1 MSCGWI
7 QLVLLTIYYSSNSV
21 LALIRSIV
29 SSSHFRTWCIRHF
42 RCNRHTIFVLVL
54 NCDITI
60 FLSWCVWNKI
70 IVVNDIGI
78 AFYHFTSFRSLSC
91 GWIQL
96 VLLTIYYSSNSVLA
110 LIRSI
115 VSSSH
120 FRTWCIRHF
129 RCNRHT
135 IFVLVLNCDITIFFF
150 YRLFNFVINI
160 DNAGCSLNNL
170 TTFLT
175 LCSIG
180 INTISCAIIRRNGS
194 WFVIS
199 CIIVSTNP

>member
-1 MSCGWI
+1 MICCVIVFANLTSSSIGHI
-7 QLVLLTIYYSSNSV
+7 FLDLLTR
-21 LALIRSIV
+21 LIHIM
-29 SSSHFRTWCIRHF
+29 
-42 RCNRHTIFVLVL
+42 N
-54 NCDITI
+54 NNITV
-60 FLSWCVWNKI
+60 FFWRFHKI